1 MTNTNRSQ
9 RPPQAK
15 RRARRSSLGCSLAF
29 VAVLVIL
36 AGGVFALGPNLL
48 DRLLGTPTTGA
59 PATVNDPTSP
69 EKLAALR
76 QQESAQL
83 EGYGWVNQAS
93 GIARIPINRA
103 IALVAEKGLPVGKPQ
118 AQAPAA
124 NETAATN
131 APAPTVDLAN
141 VSFTNDV
148 LPIFQQHCLK
158 CHGNDNPEK
167 GLELSTYKT
176 MMLGSEDGSVVT
188 PGDPDKSYLVEMVV
202 TKKMPKKGAPLS
214 ATEINTIIAWVKAG
228 AKDDTGA
235 APKKTTT
242 QATAAVTATT
252 TTTAAAPVDLAHV
265 SFKNN
270 VLPIFQQHCLKCHGN
285 DNPEEGLELTSYRT
299 TMTGSQNGS
308 VVEPGDPDNSYL
320 VKMVVSKKMPK
331 KGPPLSSTEIDTI
344 IAWIKAGAKDDTDSA
359 PAAPAAQSTAPVS
372 ATEQSA
378 QTTVT
383 ATETPAPT
391 ATGIEEQATVSS
403 TATGT
408 ASPSAQETTTNTA
421 EATTTPAETV
431 TSEATEGTPTPSE
444 TAATETATPLAT
456 TETPTA
462 TTTISTTS
470 TSSSTDAS
478 STVSTTPV
486 TTTAAVDLTNV
497 SFQKNVLPI
506 FQQHCLKCHGN
517 DNPEEGLE
525 LTKYRT
531 LMTGSENGSVVEPS
545 DPDNSYLVK
554 MIVSKKMPKKGPPL
568 SSTQIE
574 TIIAWIK
581 AGAKDN

>member
-15 RRARRSSLGCSLAF
+15 RQARRSSLGCSLAF

-124 NETAATN
+124 TN
-131 APAPTVDLAN
+131 APATTVDLAN

-228 AKDDTGA
+228 AKDDTGT

-242 QATAAVTATT
+242 QATAAVAATT
-252 TTTAAAPVDLAHV
+252 AATTAAPVDLAHV

-270 VLPIFQQHCLKCHGN
+270 VLPIFQQHCQKCHGN

-331 KGPPLSSTEIDTI
+331 KGPPLSSAEIDTI

-372 ATEQSA
+372 AIEQSA
-378 QTTVT
+378 Q

-391 ATGIEEQATVSS
+391 APGIEEQATVSS

-408 ASPSAQETTTNTA
+408 LASTE
-421 EATTTPAETV
+421 EATTTPSETV

-444 TAATETATPLAT
+444 TAATETTTPLAT

-470 TSSSTDAS
+470 TSSSTNAS
-478 STVSTTPV
+478 STVSTTLV
-486 TTTAAVDLTNV
+486 TTTATVDLTNV

-531 LMTGSENGSVVEPS
+531 VMTGSENGSVVEPG

-568 SSTQIE
+568 SSTDIE

>member
-15 RRARRSSLGCSLAF
+15 RQARRSSLGCSLAF

-124 NETAATN
+124 TN
-131 APAPTVDLAN
+131 APATTVDLAN

-228 AKDDTGA
+228 AKDDTGT

-242 QATAAVTATT
+242 QATAAVTTTTATT
-252 TTTAAAPVDLAHV
+252 TAAPVDLAHV

-270 VLPIFQQHCLKCHGN
+270 VLPIFQQHCQKCHGN

-331 KGPPLSSTEIDTI
+331 KGPPLSSAEIDTI

-359 PAAPAAQSTAPVS
+359 PAAPAAQSTASVS

-378 QTTVT
+378 Q

-391 ATGIEEQATVSS
+391 APEIEEQATVSS

-408 ASPSAQETTTNTA
+408 LASTE
-421 EATTTPAETV
+421 EATTTPSETV

-444 TAATETATPLAT
+444 TAATETTTPLAT

-470 TSSSTDAS
+470 TSSSTNAS
-478 STVSTTPV
+478 STVSTTLV
-486 TTTAAVDLTNV
+486 TTTATVDLTNV

-531 LMTGSENGSVVEPS
+531 VMTGSENGSVVEPG

-568 SSTQIE
+568 SSTDIE